1 MDVPQNAVVAL
12 SRDTLTVKDWFAP
25 LEGTFNAPPVVFTH
39 GDRDVLAITATD
51 GRLFL
56 LDPRALGGSDHR
68 TPLHVTPASGTGGS
82 SPGLATWEDGTTRW
96 ILAAAGERVVAFKA
110 SGDGDTLSVERAWE
124 SRPLAAPLAPI
135 IVNGV
140 VFAAASGEFQGAAPT
155 GAKERAERS
164 TSAVL
169 YALDAATGKELW
181 TSGTTITSFAR
192 AGLSAGGGQVYVVT
206 YDNTLYAFG
215 IPMEH

>member
-1 MDVPQNAVVAL
+1 
-12 SRDTLTVKDWFAP
+12 LTVKDWFAP
-25 LEGTFNAPPVVFTH
+25 QDGTFNAPPVVFTQ
-39 GDRDVLAITATD
+39 GGRDVLAITSTD

-56 LDPRALGGSDHR
+56 LDARSLGGSDHR
-68 TPLHVTPASGTGGS
+68 TPLHVTPAAGTPGS
-82 SPGLATWEDGTTRW
+82 SPGLATWEDDTTRW
-96 ILAAAGERVVAFKA
+96 ILATTGATVVAFKT
-110 SGDGDTLSVERAWE
+110 SGEGDTLTAERAWE
-124 SRPLAAPLAPI
+124 SRPLVSPLAPI
-135 IVNGV
+135 IVNGI
-140 VFAAASGEFQGAAPT
+140 VFAASSGEFQDGGAAM

-164 TSAVL
+164 APAVL

-206 YDNTLYAFG
+206 FDNTLYAFG